1 MGQIS
6 KSQFK
11 AKALELFREVET
23 TGRPLIITDRG
34 QPKLEIRR
42 YEPRTTEEIFEYL
55 KDSVLFYDDSTEPVG
70 EDDWEAL
77 K

>member
-34 QPKLEIRR
+34 QPTLEIRR
-42 YEPRTTEEIFEYL
+42 YQPRTTEEILEEL
-55 KDSVLFYDDSTEPVG
+55 KDSVLFYDHPFEPVG
-70 EDDWEAL
+70 LDDWEAL